1 MFRNSLPSFFLLVM
15 THLAAATPAQAIDV
29 ATVRLNVTIAR
40 SSLVSD
46 GITVA
51 LRVVGTGLN
60 NGTLTQPIPGAA
72 PITLKKDGADLVLT
86 DELSNEAELNTFLPS
101 GNYVLRLNNATV
113 QATLVYTRPL
123 VPSPAISAPD
133 AGDIVP
139 PGPIEVFFTACPV
152 CNLTGDSVKAALE
165 NDQAATLDE
174 EMLTSTSASWI
185 PEDGAGGDLALD
197 EQSAFVARVT
207 HTAVRQAN
215 TAATDDD
222 STLVFTHQFVQS
234 DELDFETGFHT
245 PEGHFCLAANYPT
258 PPPGCEILTDP
269 LLQVLD
275 TSGVFGAQVAG
286 HNLETTVSVAANG
299 ALSGSATADLD
310 DNGSQETTSTPIKGK
325 LSGKSGELRSKL
337 AFALNNTALPA
348 KLKLKLSDMLSIPG
362 NTLAHTQ
369 AASGRVGATKIKE
382 TTPTSG
388 ALPFAPLGWLLEF
401 DIDSAGSVQ
410 SALLILEG
418 GRSFPLTGTNKFK
431 VASGASSLKLQSA
444 AKGIRIALKKIALD
458 DTTNPMGVSGGSVST
473 RILGQSG
480 SATIP

>member
-1 MFRNSLPSFFLLVM
+1 MFRNSLLSFFLLVM
-15 THLAAATPAQAIDV
+15 TYLAAATPAQAIDV
-29 ATVRLNVTIAR
+29 ATVRLDVTIAR

-46 GITVA
+46 EISVV

-60 NGTLTQPIPGAA
+60 NGTLTQPIVGAA
-72 PITLKKDGADLVLT
+72 PITLKKDGLDLILE
-86 DELSNEAELNTFLPS
+86 DDLANEAELNTFLPS
-101 GNYVLRLNNATV
+101 GNYVLRLNNDTV

-123 VPSPAISAPD
+123 VPSPAISEPD
-133 AGDIVP
+133 AGAVVP
-139 PGPIEVFFTACPV
+139 PGPIEVFFTACSV

-165 NDQAATLDE
+165 DDQAATLDDE
-174 EMLTSTSASWI
+174 TLTSSSTSWI
-185 PEDGAGGDLALD
+185 PEDGAGGDFALS
-197 EQSAFVARVT
+197 EQSAFAARVT
-207 HTAVRQAN
+207 HTAVLQAN
-215 TAATDDD
+215 TPATDDNN
-222 STLVFTHQFVQS
+222 TLVFTHQFVQS
-234 DELDFETGFHT
+234 DEVDFETGFHT
-245 PEGHFCLAANYPT
+245 PEGHFCLAANYT
-258 PPPGCEILTDP
+258 APPIGCEILTDP

-275 TSGVFGAQVAG
+275 TSGVFSTQVAG
-286 HNLETTVSVAANG
+286 HDLETTVSVAANG

-325 LSGKSGELRSKL
+325 LSGKSGALRSKL

-369 AASGRVGATKIKE
+369 AASGSIGATKIKE

-401 DIDSAGSVQ
+401 DIDSAGGVLN
-410 SALLILEG
+410 ALLTLEG
-418 GRSFPLTGTNKFK
+418 GRSFALTGTNKFK
-431 VASGASSLKLQSA
+431 LTSGSSSLKLQSA
-444 AKGIRIALKKIALD
+444 ARGIRIALKKIALD
-458 DTTNPMGVSGGSVST
+458 DTTNPMGVSTGSVST

>member
-1 MFRNSLPSFFLLVM
+1 MFRNSLPAICLLLM

-29 ATVRLNVTIAR
+29 ATVRLDVTIAR

-46 GITVA
+46 DITVA

-60 NGTLTQPIPGAA
+60 NGTLTQPIAGAV
-72 PITLKKDGADLVLT
+72 PIALTKDGADLVLT
-86 DELSNEAELNTFLPS
+86 DDLSNEAELNTFLPA
-101 GNYVLRLNNATV
+101 GNYVLRLNNDTV
-113 QATLVYTRPL
+113 QATLVYARPL
-123 VPSPAISAPD
+123 VPSPAISEPD
-133 AGDIVP
+133 AGDVVP

-165 NDQAATLDE
+165 DDQAVTLDE
-174 EMLTSTSASWI
+174 ETLTSTSVSWI
-185 PEDGAGGDLALD
+185 PEDAAGDLALA
-197 EQSAFVARVT
+197 EQSAFVARVS
-207 HTAVRQAN
+207 HTAVQQAN

-234 DELDFETGFHT
+234 DEVDFETGFHK
-245 PEGHFCLAANYPT
+245 PEGHFCLAANYAA
-258 PPPGCEILTDP
+258 PPSGCELLTDP

-275 TSGVFGAQVAG
+275 TSGVFSTQVAG
-286 HNLETTVSVAANG
+286 HDLETTVSVAANG

-310 DNGSQETTSTPIKGK
+310 DNGSQETSSTPIKGK
-325 LSGKSGELRSKL
+325 LSGKNGELRSKL
-337 AFALNNTALPA
+337 AFALNNTALAA

-369 AASGRVGATKIKE
+369 AASGSIGTTKIKE

-410 SALLILEG
+410 SALLTLEG

-444 AKGIRIALKKIALD
+444 ATGIRIALKKIALD
-458 DTTNPMGVSGGSVST
+458 DTTNPMGVSGGSVTT

>member
-1 MFRNSLPSFFLLVM
+1 MSRRSLPFIFLLLM
-15 THLAAATPAQAIDV
+15 SHLAAAKPAQAVDV
-29 ATVRLNVTIAR
+29 TRVSLDVTIAR

-46 GITVA
+46 DIKVL
-51 LRVVGTGLN
+51 LRVTGTDLN
-60 NGTLTQPIPGAA
+60 SGTLTQPIAGAT
-72 PITLKKDGADLVLT
+72 PIPLAKDGLDLILE
-86 DELSNEAELNTFLPS
+86 DDLANEAELNTFLPS
-101 GNYVLRLNNATV
+101 GNYVLRINNDTV

-133 AGDIVP
+133 AGDVVP

-152 CNLTGDSVKAALE
+152 CNLTGDSVEAALE
-165 NDQAATLDE
+165 DSQAATLDE
-174 EMLTSTSASWI
+174 ETLTSTSTSWI
-185 PEDGAGGDLALD
+185 PEDAAGDLALP

-222 STLVFTHQFVQS
+222 STLVFTHHFVQS
-234 DELDFETGFHT
+234 DEVDFETGFHT

-286 HNLETTVSVAANG
+286 HDLEYTVSVASNG
-299 ALSGSATADLD
+299 ALTGTATADLD
-310 DNGSQETTSTPIKGK
+310 DNGAQETSSTPIKGK
-325 LSGKSGELRSKL
+325 LRGKSGELRSKL
-337 AFALNNTALPA
+337 SFTLNNPTLPA
-348 KLKLKLSDMLSIPG
+348 KLELKLSDTLSIPG

-369 AASGRVGATKIKE
+369 AASGSIGATKIKE

-410 SALLILEG
+410 NALLTLEG

-431 VASGASSLKLQSA
+431 LASGASSLKLKEA

-458 DTTNPMGVSGGSVST
+458 DTTNPMGVSGGASST